1 MHTVKLVP
9 VMLGVGREGG
19 LFWLRL
25 DTSRLSMAVDGD
37 QSEQSAP
44 SGLSRVR
51 WLCQPGIT
59 SLFVLEAVRG
69 GLHRA
74 WKQGRARSEL

>member
-1 MHTVKLVP
+1 
-9 VMLGVGREGG
+9 
-19 LFWLRL
+19 
-25 DTSRLSMAVDGD
+25 MAVDGD
-37 QSEQSAP
+37 QSELSAP

-59 SLFVLEAVRG
+59 SLFVLEATRG